1 MSSGKRDTVIIAC
14 VTFEVDK
21 IVSPVLHY
29 EASRIHLLS
38 SSTGEDVYSEFYKE
52 VCDQI
57 HQKSPKT
64 EIIPHRSKYDSVT
77 GYDGFTVFDFQSVM
91 NEVLC
96 IIESE
101 KASSKDLP
109 QIFVNIS
116 AGTSEYSAA
125 SLMASMMHYDIV
137 KPFTVSA
144 LEYAV
149 PIDKVRDIYY
159 RDGKPVGQTIRS
171 REPRSITSY
180 PIEKPDEE
188 RVLALAIL
196 KEQIELGDTCAATMM
211 KRLNQAK
218 LFDDYDVRYNDK
230 PEQKDIMRYQ
240 RNFVDLWIKDGWIEK
255 VSKRK
260 TRITSEGESILKVF
274 SNSYAIKRESGE

>member
-21 IVSPVLHY
+21 IVSPILHY
-29 EASRIHLLS
+29 EASRVHLLNTS
-38 SSTGEDVYSEFYKE
+38 SGEDIYSEFYDE

-57 HQKSPKT
+57 SKKSPKT
-64 EIIPHRSKYDSVT
+64 EIVHHRSVYDPDT
-77 GYDGFTVFDFQSVM
+77 GYGEFTVFDFQSVM

-96 IIESE
+96 IIETERECCS
-101 KASSKDLP
+101 DLP

-125 SLMASMMHYDIV
+125 SLMASMMNYDIV

-144 LEYAV
+144 QEYAV
-149 PIDKVRDIYY
+149 PADKIREVYY
-159 RDGKPVGQTIRS
+159 RDGRPVGQTVKCRD
-171 REPRSITSY
+171 PHSILSY
-180 PIEKPDEE
+180 PIEKPDEN

-196 KEQIELGDTCAATMM
+196 REQIGLGDTCAATMM

-218 LFDDYDVRYNDK
+218 LFDDYDVKYNDK

-260 TRITSEGESILKVF
+260 TRITPEGESILKVF
-274 SNSYAIKRESGE
+274 SRSYCIKKR

>member
-1 MSSGKRDTVIIAC
+1 MSSGKRDTVVIAC

-29 EASRIHLLS
+29 EASRIHLLN
-38 SSTGEDVYSEFYKE
+38 SSTGNDVYAEFYKE

-57 HQKSPKT
+57 CQKSPKT
-64 EIIPHRSKYDSVT
+64 EIIHHRSKYDPDK

-96 IIESE
+96 IIEME
-101 KASSKDLP
+101 KRDCSDPP

-144 LEYAV
+144 KEYAV
-149 PIDKVRDIYY
+149 SPDKVREVYY
-159 RDGKPVGQTIRS
+159 RDGRPVGQTVVS
-171 REPRSITSY
+171 REPFSITSY
-180 PIEKPDEE
+180 PIEKPDEN

-196 KEQIELGDTCAATMM
+196 KEQIDAGDTCAATMM
-211 KRLNQAK
+211 KRLNEAK
-218 LFDDYDVRYNDK
+218 LFEDYDTGYNDK
-230 PEQKDIMRYQ
+230 PQQKDVMKYQ

-260 TRITSEGESILKVF
+260 TRITAEGESILKVF
-274 SNSYAIKRESGE
+274 SKSYQIRKESEG

>member
-21 IVSPVLHY
+21 IVSPVIHY
-29 EASRIHLLS
+29 EATRVHLLNS
-38 SSTGEDVYSEFYKE
+38 SSGTDVYNEFYEE
-52 VCDQI
+52 VCRQI
-57 HQKSPKT
+57 TERSPKT
-64 EIIPHRSKYDSVT
+64 EIVHHRSPYDPEK
-77 GYDGFTVFDFQSVM
+77 GYIGFTVFDFQAVM

-101 KASSKDLP
+101 RNGCEEPP

-125 SLMASMMHYDIV
+125 SLMASMMNYDLV

-144 LEYAV
+144 QEYAV
-149 PIDKVRDIYY
+149 PSDRIREVYY
-159 RDGKPVGQTIRS
+159 RDGRPVGQTVRCN
-171 REPRSITSY
+171 EPRSIMSY
-180 PIEKPDEE
+180 PMDKPNRE

-196 KEQIELGDTCAATMM
+196 KEQIAIGDTCAATMI
-211 KRLNQAK
+211 KRLNQAG
-218 LFDDYDVRYNDK
+218 LFDDYKVRYNDK
-230 PEQKDIMRYQ
+230 PEQKDVMKYQ
-240 RNFVDLWIKDGWIEK
+240 RNFVDLWIRDEWIEK

-260 TRITSEGESILKVF
+260 TRITAEGESILKVF
-274 SNSYAIKRESGE
+274 ADSYAMGKENE

>member
-29 EASRIHLLS
+29 EAARIHLLS

-64 EIIPHRSKYDSVT
+64 EIIPHRSKYDPVT

-96 IIESE
+96 IIEME
-101 KASSKDLP
+101 KRDCSDPP

-144 LEYAV
+144 KEYAV
-149 PIDKVRDIYY
+149 SPDKVREVYY
-159 RDGKPVGQTIRS
+159 RDGRPVGQTVVS
-171 REPRSITSY
+171 REPFSITSY
-180 PIEKPDEE
+180 PIEKPDEN

-196 KEQIELGDTCAATMM
+196 KEQIDAGDTCAATMM
-211 KRLNQAK
+211 KRLNEAK
-218 LFDDYDVRYNDK
+218 LFEDYDTGYNDK
-230 PEQKDIMRYQ
+230 PQQKDVMKYQ

-260 TRITSEGESILKVF
+260 TRITAEGESILKVF
-274 SNSYAIKRESGE
+274 SKSYQIKKESEG

>member
-29 EASRIHLLS
+29 EASRIHLLN
-38 SSTGEDVYSEFYKE
+38 SSTGEDIYSEFYKE

-57 HQKSPKT
+57 RQKSPKT
-64 EIIPHRSKYDSVT
+64 EIVHHQSKYDPDN
-77 GYDGFTVFDFQSVM
+77 GYEGFTVFDFQSVM

-96 IIESE
+96 IIETE
-101 KASSKDLP
+101 KATCKDLP

-144 LEYAV
+144 LEYTV
-149 PIDKVRDIYY
+149 PIDKVREIYY
-159 RDGKPVGQTIRS
+159 RDGKPVGQTVRC
-171 REPRSITSY
+171 REPRSIISY

-218 LFDDYDVRYNDK
+218 LFDDYDTKYNDK
-230 PEQKDIMRYQ
+230 PEQKDVMRYQ

-274 SNSYAIKRESGE
+274 SNSYSIKRENEE